1 MISFENVKKTYGN
14 FTMHCTMEVKPG
26 RITGLIGPNGAGKT
40 TAFKAVLNL
49 ISIDSGTL
57 TVLGK
62 PSCQL
67 TARDMEK
74 IGAVLSDSGFCGY
87 LTVRDLVPV
96 LKNFYDEFSVQD
108 FQENCQKLSLPLDK
122 KIKEFSSGMKAKLK
136 VLAAIS
142 HNPQLLVLDEPTAG
156 LDVLARDSLLQMLRE
171 YMEQEDRSI
180 LISSHI
186 SSDLEGLCDDVYLID
201 QGKILLHEETDV
213 LLSDYA
219 ILKVTPEQYASLDQS
234 HLLRRSREAY
244 GFCLLTDQKQF
255 YLKKY
260 PSLVIE
266 RGGIDEV
273 ITMMIRGEKL

>member
-14 FTMHCTMEVKPG
+14 FTMHCTMKVKPG

-62 PSCQL
+62 PSGQL

-96 LKNFYDEFSVQD
+96 LKNFYEEFSVQD

>member
-1 MISFENVKKTYGN
+1 
-14 FTMHCTMEVKPG
+14 
-26 RITGLIGPNGAGKT
+26 
-40 TAFKAVLNL
+40 
-49 ISIDSGTL
+49 
-57 TVLGK
+57 
-62 PSCQL
+62 
-67 TARDMEK
+67 
-74 IGAVLSDSGFCGY
+74 
-87 LTVRDLVPV
+87 
-96 LKNFYDEFSVQD
+96 
-108 FQENCQKLSLPLDK
+108 
-122 KIKEFSSGMKAKLK
+122 MKAKLK

-273 ITMMIRGEKL
+273 ITMMTGGKRL

>member
-1 MISFENVKKTYGN
+1 M
-14 FTMHCTMEVKPG
+14 
-26 RITGLIGPNGAGKT
+26 
-40 TAFKAVLNL
+40 
-49 ISIDSGTL
+49 
-57 TVLGK
+57 GK
-62 PSCQL
+62 PSGQL

-96 LKNFYDEFSVQD
+96 LKNFYEEFSVQD
-108 FQENCQKLSLPLDK
+108 FQENCQKLGLPLDK